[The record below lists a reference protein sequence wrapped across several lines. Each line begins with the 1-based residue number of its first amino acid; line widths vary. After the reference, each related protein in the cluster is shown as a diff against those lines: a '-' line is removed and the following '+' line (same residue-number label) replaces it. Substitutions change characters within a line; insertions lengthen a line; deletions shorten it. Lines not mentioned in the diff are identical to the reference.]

1 MLLKVNRE
9 GLEAALASIG
19 AHADSLPIFAH
30 KAEIIPF
37 KLLGVRTP
45 AANIIKQEMLAV
57 GGDAVTPVGAVTC
70 AAKYVDILLLGTL
83 KHYKVLLKK
92 MAQMPYFGIPQAA
105 IDLEMALTPQKLCTT
120 LADGRVLTY
129 EKLCVMGILNV
140 TPDSFYEGSRVPAM
154 EELVER
160 AGRMLAAGAG
170 VLDIGGESARPGSV
184 DVKVAGV
191 LAPSGGGESTR
202 PGSVDGEEERRRV
215 VPAIA
220 ALRKAYPDA
229 VISIDTYRADTA
241 EAAIA
246 AGADIIND
254 ISAMEADPRM
264 VDVVVATKAP
274 IILMHMRGTPKNMQQ
289 NCEYKDVVQE
299 VAVYLAQRA
308 QLLRERGVSADKII
322 LDPGIGFAKNVEQNL
337 LLMRDLKA
345 LTSFGYPVLLA
356 ASRKSTLGAVLGGVP
371 AEQRLE
377 GTIATSLQA
386 IYAGAQMVRVHDV
399 EENVRAIRTMEA
411 ILRGSAE

>member
-92 MAQMPYFGIPQAA
+92 LAQMPYFGIPQAA

-129 EKLCVMGILNV
+129 EKMCVMGILNV
-140 TPDSFYEGSRVPAM
+140 TPDSFYEGSRVHAM

-170 VLDIGGESARPGSV
+170 VLDIGGES
-184 DVKVAGV
+184 
-191 LAPSGGGESTR
+191 TR
-202 PGSVDGEEERRRV
+202 PGHVQITDEEEIARV
-215 VPAIA
+215 VPVIEK
-220 ALRKAYPDA
+220 LKKEFDVP
-229 VISIDTYRADTA
+229 ISIDTYKSAVA
-241 EAAIA
+241 EAAV
-246 AGADIIND
+246 ADIIND

-264 VDVVVATKAP
+264 ADVVVATKAP

-345 LTSFGYPVLLA
+345 LTSFGYPVMLA

-399 EENVRAIRTMEA
+399 EENVRAIRTLEA